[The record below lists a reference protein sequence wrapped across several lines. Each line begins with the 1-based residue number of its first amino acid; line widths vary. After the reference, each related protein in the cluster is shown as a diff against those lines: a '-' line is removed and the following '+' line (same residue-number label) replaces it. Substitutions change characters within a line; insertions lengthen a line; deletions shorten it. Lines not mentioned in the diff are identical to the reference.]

1 MNIPG
6 LNETKLPV
14 LSQAIRELAA
24 GASNSVSTVTL
35 TPSSTTTV
43 VSDPLATAQSHVDL
57 CPLTL
62 NAAAAL
68 STTYVSSR
76 GQGAFT
82 LTHASAASVDRTF
95 SYRIS
100 RT

>member
-6 LNETKLPV
+6 LNETRLAV

-24 GASNSVSTVTL
+24 GASNSVSQVTL

-43 VSDPLATAQSHVDL
+43 VSDPLAAPDSHIDLSPITA
-57 CPLTL
+57 

-68 STTYVSSR
+68 GTTYVSSR
-76 GQGAFT
+76 GPGAFA
-82 LTHASAASVDRTF
+82 LTHTSSAAVDRTF
-95 SYRIS
+95 TYRIS